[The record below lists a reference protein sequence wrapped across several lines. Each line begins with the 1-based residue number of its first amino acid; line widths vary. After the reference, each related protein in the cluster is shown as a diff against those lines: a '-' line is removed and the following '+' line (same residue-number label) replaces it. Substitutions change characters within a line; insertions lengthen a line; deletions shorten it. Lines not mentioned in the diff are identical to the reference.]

1 MAYVIRRGYTG
12 LAVKKMQHYLNVL
25 RTSYPDLPV
34 LKEDGSFGSAT
45 ENAVMIFQKH
55 TGLTADGI
63 IGTLTW
69 DKIIAKYKAAP
80 GPGPDPDP
88 DPGTEQPPLEY
99 GDTGLEVQ
107 KMQNYLNKL
116 TLPSTPITA
125 DGVFGA
131 KTEAI
136 RAAPCF
142 KVSGLIFM
150 NIPSCHS
157 LCTDVAGN
165 DAAETLNFQIGN
177 QASFCFRIG

>member
-80 GPGPDPDP
+80 GPGTGSRSGSRHGTAAAGIRRHRTGSPENAELPEQAHAAVNADYGRRSFRRQNRSQGHRVSKRAQP
-88 DPGTEQPPLEY
+88 DPG
-99 GDTGLEVQ
+99 
-107 KMQNYLNKL
+107 
-116 TLPSTPITA
+116 
-125 DGVFGA
+125 
-131 KTEAI
+131 
-136 RAAPCF
+136 R
-142 KVSGLIFM
+142 
-150 NIPSCHS
+150 
-157 LCTDVAGN
+157 
-165 DAAETLNFQIGN
+165 
-177 QASFCFRIG
+177 